1 MNLFLDILQFV
12 IFFLLLT
19 ICIKPLGLYMS
30 NIFEGRKTFISVTI
44 LPVEKLIY
52 KLSNVDPEHEMN
64 WKEYAV
70 SMLLFNLLG
79 FMFLFLILISQQL
92 LLLNPEH
99 YKAFSLDLAL
109 NTAISFI
116 TNTDWQSYAGES
128 TASYLTQMLGFTVQN
143 FLCAATGIAILV
155 ALIRGFSNKLSYSIG
170 NFWVDII
177 RSILY
182 ILLPLSIISAIFLM
196 SQGVCKVVIRSAS

>member
-30 NIFEGRKTFISVTI
+30 NIFEGRKTFISVAV

-79 FMFLFLILISQQL
+79 FIFLFLILILQQL
-92 LLLNPEH
+92 LPLNPEH

-116 TNTDWQSYAGES
+116 TNTNWQSYAGES

-143 FLCAATGIAILV
+143 FLSAATGIAILV
-155 ALIRGFSNKLSYSIG
+155 ALIRGFSNKL
-170 NFWVDII
+170 
-177 RSILY
+177 
-182 ILLPLSIISAIFLM
+182 
-196 SQGVCKVVIRSAS
+196 